1 MSLQFQELLY
11 LNGQGYLIGKRGLNK
26 EILKLERNLRK
37 KHLPFYFKMFI
48 LKAVLVIK
56 RNVMITEQI
65 RTLEYIQELLVYS
78 SSSKTTEIYTHVS
91 KNAISKIKNPV
102 DDFFE

>member
-1 MSLQFQELLY
+1 
-11 LNGQGYLIGKRGLNK
+11 
-26 EILKLERNLRK
+26 
-37 KHLPFYFKMFI
+37 MFI

-65 RTLEYIQELLVYS
+65 RTLEYIQEFLVYKIVVNFFRNSVSKLMRTKKWNKTS
-78 SSSKTTEIYTHVS
+78 SSSKITEIYTHVS

>member
-1 MSLQFQELLY
+1 MFQIKYGYVLDKYLKKIKFNLLQNNSIKY
-11 LNGQGYLIGKRGLNK
+11 LVFGF
-26 EILKLERNLRK
+26 E
-37 KHLPFYFKMFI
+37 MFI
-48 LKAVLVIK
+48 FKAVLVIK

-65 RTLEYIQELLVYS
+65 RTLEYIQEFLVYI

-91 KNAISKIKNPV
+91 KKAITKLNNSV

>member
-1 MSLQFQELLY
+1 MENNS
-11 LNGQGYLIGKRGLNK
+11 
-26 EILKLERNLRK
+26 K

-65 RTLEYIQELLVYS
+65 RTLEYIQEFLVYS
-78 SSSKTTEIYTHVS
+78 SSSKTTEIYTHIT
-91 KNAISKIKNPV
+91 KKGWDKIKSPIDNL
-102 DDFFE
+102 EL

>member
-1 MSLQFQELLY
+1 MA
-11 LNGQGYLIGKRGLNK
+11 
-26 EILKLERNLRK
+26 
-37 KHLPFYFKMFI
+37 FYFKMFI

-65 RTLEYIQELLVYS
+65 RTLEYIQEFLGYS

>member
-1 MSLQFQELLY
+1 MVFGFE
-11 LNGQGYLIGKRGLNK
+11 
-26 EILKLERNLRK
+26 
-37 KHLPFYFKMFI
+37 MFI
-48 LKAVLVIK
+48 FKVVLVIK

-65 RTLEYIQELLVYS
+65 RALEYIQEFLVYS

>member
-1 MSLQFQELLY
+1 
-11 LNGQGYLIGKRGLNK
+11 
-26 EILKLERNLRK
+26 
-37 KHLPFYFKMFI
+37 MFI

-65 RTLEYIQELLVYS
+65 RTLEYIQEFLVYKIVVNFFRNSVSKLMRTKKWNKTS
-78 SSSKTTEIYTHVS
+78 SSSKITEIYTHVS
-91 KNAISKIKNPV
+91 KNAISRIKNPV